1 MYLHSPVHFDRSPGH
16 SREGTS
22 VNQVIIGVDTHKAN
36 HIAVAI
42 DTRGTRLGGIT
53 IPATP
58 KGYAALEEWASGYGA
73 IKAFGIEGTGSYGA
87 GLSRDL
93 LAKGHTVVDVMRPN
107 RQLRY
112 LHGKT
117 DDLDA
122 EGAARSVLNGQAT
135 AIAKAQTGSS
145 EMIRHLKVARDSA
158 VKAKS
163 QAMITLKTLIINA
176 PAELREGLDQ
186 IRGPISLVRHIAA
199 LRPGELTS
207 PIASAKA
214 AMRALARRW
223 LLLHEEIER
232 HDREL
237 ERMVQDKA
245 PKLMQSHG
253 ISTMTVAEM
262 LILVGDNPERI
273 KSESALAKMCG
284 VCPIPAS
291 SGKTNRMRLNRGGN
305 RQANAAIYRV
315 AIVRMR
321 DDQQTKAYAA
331 RRTAEG
337 KTKREIVRCI
347 KRYIVR
353 EIYRALCAS
362 PARSADA

>member
-1 MYLHSPVHFDRSPGH
+1 MD
-16 SREGTS
+16 
-22 VNQVIIGVDTHKAN
+22 QIIVGVDTHKSN

-42 DTRGTRLGGIT
+42 NMQGARMGVMSIPTTPGGYHGLEAWATGLG
-53 IPATP
+53 
-58 KGYAALEEWASGYGA
+58 SV
-73 IKAFGIEGTGSYGA
+73 KAFGIEGTGSYGA

-93 LAKGHTVVDVMRPN
+93 LAKGHTVLDVMRPN

-112 LHGKT
+112 LHGKS
-117 DDLDA
+117 DILDA

-135 AIAKAQTGSS
+135 ALAKTQGGTS
-145 EMIRHLKVARDSA
+145 EMIRHIKIARDSA

-176 PAELREGLDQ
+176 PAELRASLDQ
-186 IRGPISLVRHIAA
+186 IKGPITLVRHIAA
-199 LRPGELTS
+199 LRPGEITS
-207 PIASAKA
+207 PTTSAKT
-214 AMRALARRW
+214 AMRAIARRW
-223 LLLHEEIER
+223 LVLHEEIFVHEQ
-232 HDREL
+232 EL
-237 ERMVQDKA
+237 ERMVSDKA
-245 PKLMQSHG
+245 PELMKSHG
-253 ISTMTVAEM
+253 ISTLTVAEM

-273 KSESALAKMCG
+273 RSEAALAKLCG

-305 RQANAAIYRV
+305 RQANAALYRV

-321 DDQQTKAYAA
+321 DDHETKIYTA

-337 KTKREIVRCI
+337 KTRREIVRCI

-353 EIYRALCAS
+353 EIYNALCRPKS
-362 PARSADA
+362 PPIAA

>member
-1 MYLHSPVHFDRSPGH
+1 M
-16 SREGTS
+16 E
-22 VNQVIIGVDTHKAN
+22 NIIIGVDTHKSN

-42 DTRGTRLGGIT
+42 DARGVRLGSTT
-53 IPATP
+53 IPTTRQ
-58 KGYAALEEWASGYGA
+58 GYRGLEAWAAGLGQ

-93 LAKGHTVVDVMRPN
+93 LARGHVVLDVMRPN

-112 LHGKT
+112 LHGKS
-117 DDLDA
+117 DSLDA
-122 EGAARSVLNGQAT
+122 ESAARSVLNGQAT
-135 AIAKAQTGSS
+135 ARAKSQDGSS
-145 EMIRHLKVARDSA
+145 DMIRHLKIARDSA

-163 QAMITLKTLIINA
+163 HAMITLKTLIINA
-176 PAELREGLDQ
+176 PAELRDTLDR
-186 IRGPISLVRHIAA
+186 IKGRIGLVRHIAA
-199 LRPGELTS
+199 MRPGQLSS
-207 PIASAKA
+207 PLASAKA
-214 AMRALARRW
+214 AMRAIARRW
-223 LLLHEEIER
+223 LALHEEIQG
-232 HDREL
+232 HDQEL
-237 ERMVQDKA
+237 EHMVRDRA
-245 PKLMQSHG
+245 PDLMASHG

-273 KSESALAKMCG
+273 RSEAALARMCG

-291 SGKTNRMRLNRGGN
+291 SGKTSRMRLNRGGN

-321 DDQQTKAYAA
+321 DDEATKAYAA

-337 KTKREIVRCI
+337 KTRREIVRCI

-353 EIYRALCAS
+353 EIYRKLCVS
-362 PARSADA
+362 PVRPTST